1 MFRNF
6 VLLLIIIFS
15 VLLVFL
21 VSTLFAH
28 TFETFHVLPTAFALR
43 VAHCFSWSCLLLR
56 VLCCTRCGKQ
66 RVSIF
71 HIYLKVAVVV
81 NFLLWFF
88 FFFFGTV
95 EYCARHRVSAQ
106 LRVNVATELQ
116 AFDLSAFCVAPRRFV
131 IVIFIRCCC
140 CFSCM
145 RARLF
150 VCLLI

>member
-71 HIYLKVAVVV
+71 HIYLKVTVVV

-88 FFFFGTV
+88 FFFLVPLSTALDTV
-95 EYCARHRVSAQ
+95 WPLSCA
-106 LRVNVATELQ
+106 LMLLLN
-116 AFDLSAFCVAPRRFV
+116 CRRS
-131 IVIFIRCCC
+131 IW
-140 CFSCM
+140 
-145 RARLF
+145 ALF
-150 VCLLI
+150 VLRHAALLL